1 MGLGY
6 TKAAMV
12 CGRTHVG
19 PRGRQQVT
27 RSAAVP
33 ITHTNAKGKTYY
45 LHQGTT
51 KTGKPKYYFAM
62 ESNGALAESIPAGFE
77 IYENPNAQVFLRRI
91 PPKVITDEERQ
102 VVEDGMRKYAEVQDY
117 KIDVK
122 GNAIVVYTAD
132 QDIETLAGLFKDI
145 YPDPT
150 TNPQLRTLLRNE
162 IHYSP
167 MLQFLLEDA
176 QRRLF
181 TAQRYCFVGS
191 IDDWIDIG
199 YGPLPT
205 LVKRYVKHLE
215 KESYFDL
222 Y

>member
-1 MGLGY
+1 M
-6 TKAAMV
+6 
-12 CGRTHVG
+12 
-19 PRGRQQVT
+19 
-27 RSAAVP
+27 P
-33 ITHTNAKGKTYY
+33 ITYTNAKGKTSY

-51 KTGKPKYYFAM
+51 KTGKPKYYFSM
-62 ESNGALAESIPAGFE
+62 ENNGVLAEAIPEGFE
-77 IYENPNAQVFLRRI
+77 FYENPNAQVFLRRI
-91 PPKVITDEERQ
+91 PPKIITDEERQ
-102 VVEDGMRKYAEVQDY
+102 VVGDGMRTYAEVQDY

-132 QDIETLAGLFKDI
+132 QDIETLAGLFKDMS
-145 YPDPT
+145 PDPT
-150 TNPQLRTLLRNE
+150 TNPHLMTLLRNE

-191 IDDWIDIG
+191 IDDWIAIG
-199 YGPLPT
+199 HGSLST
-205 LVKRYVKHLE
+205 LVKRYVKHLGQ
-215 KESYFDL
+215 ESCFDL

>member
-1 MGLGY
+1 
-6 TKAAMV
+6 V
-12 CGRTHVG
+12 
-19 PRGRQQVT
+19 
-27 RSAAVP
+27 VP

-51 KTGKPKYYFAM
+51 KTGKPKYYFSM
-62 ESNGALAESIPAGFE
+62 ERNGALAESIPAGFE

-91 PPKVITDEERQ
+91 PPKIITDEERQ
-102 VVEDGMRKYAEVQDY
+102 AVEDGMRKYAEVQDY

-132 QDIETLAGLFKDI
+132 QDIETLAGLFQDL

-150 TNPQLRTLLRNE
+150 TNPQLLTLLRNE

-181 TAQRYCFVGS
+181 TAQRYCFRGA
-191 IDDWIDIG
+191 IDDWSDIA
-199 YGPLPT
+199 YGPLT
-205 LVKRYVKHLE
+205 QLVKQYVPHLGQ
-215 KESYFDL
+215 ESYFDL
-222 Y
+222 F

>member
-1 MGLGY
+1 
-6 TKAAMV
+6 
-12 CGRTHVG
+12 
-19 PRGRQQVT
+19 
-27 RSAAVP
+27 VP

-51 KTGKPKYYFAM
+51 KTGKPTYHFSM
-62 ESNGALAESIPAGFE
+62 QSEGTLAESIPAGFE

-91 PPKVITDEERQ
+91 PPKIITDEERQ

-132 QDIETLAGLFKDI
+132 QDIETLVGLFKGM

-150 TNPQLRTLLRNE
+150 TNPQLMTLLRNE
-162 IHYSP
+162 IQYSP
-167 MLQFLLEDA
+167 MLQFILDDE
-176 QRRLF
+176 QHRTF
-181 TAQRYCFVGS
+181 VAQRYCFRGS

-199 YGPLPT
+199 YGPLTT
-205 LVKRYVKHLE
+205 LVKTYVQHLG
-215 KESYFDL
+215 KESYFEL

>member
-1 MGLGY
+1 MDPCWFL
-6 TKAAMV
+6 KAFET
-12 CGRTHVG
+12 R
-19 PRGRQQVT
+19 

-62 ESNGALAESIPAGFE
+62 ESNGELAESIPAGFE

-91 PPKVITDEERQ
+91 PPKIITDEERQ
-102 VVEDGMRKYAEVQDY
+102 VVEDGMRKYADVQDY

-132 QDIETLAGLFKDI
+132 QDIETLAGLFQGI

-150 TNPQLRTLLRNE
+150 TNPQLLTLLRNE

-167 MLQFLLEDA
+167 MLQFLLEDE
-176 QRRLF
+176 QRRPF
-181 TAQRYCFVGS
+181 TAQRYCFIGS
-191 IDDWIDIG
+191 VDDWIDIG
-199 YGPLPT
+199 HGTLT
-205 LVKRYVKHLE
+205 KLVKRYVKHLGQ
-215 KESYFDL
+215 ESYFEL
-222 Y
+222 F

>member
-1 MGLGY
+1 M
-6 TKAAMV
+6 
-12 CGRTHVG
+12 
-19 PRGRQQVT
+19 
-27 RSAAVP
+27 P
-33 ITHTNAKGKTYY
+33 ITYTNAKGKTYY

-51 KTGKPKYYFAM
+51 KTGKPKYYFSM
-62 ESNGALAESIPAGFE
+62 ESNGALAESMPEGFE

-91 PPKVITDEERQ
+91 TPQIITDEERQ

-117 KIDVK
+117 KIDVR
-122 GNAIVVYTAD
+122 GNAIAVYTAD
-132 QDIETLAGLFKDI
+132 QDIETLAGSFKDI

-167 MLQFLLEDA
+167 MLQFLLEDE
-176 QRRLF
+176 QRRTF
-181 TAQRYCFVGS
+181 TAQRYCFIGS

-199 YGPLPT
+199 HGPLT
-205 LVKRYVKHLE
+205 RLVKQYVKHLGQ
-215 KESYFDL
+215 ESYFDL

>member
-1 MGLGY
+1 M
-6 TKAAMV
+6 
-12 CGRTHVG
+12 
-19 PRGRQQVT
+19 
-27 RSAAVP
+27 P
-33 ITHTNAKGKTYY
+33 ITHTNAKAKIYY

-51 KTGKPKYYFAM
+51 KTGKPKYHFSM
-62 ESNGALAESIPAGFE
+62 QSEGTLAESIPTGFE

-91 PPKVITDEERQ
+91 PPKIITDEERQ

-132 QDIETLAGLFKDI
+132 QDIETLVGLFKDM
-145 YPDPT
+145 YPEPT
-150 TNPQLRTLLRNE
+150 TNTQLMTLLRNE

-181 TAQRYCFVGS
+181 TAQRYCFRGA

-199 YGPLPT
+199 HGTLT
-205 LVKRYVKHLE
+205 ILVKRYVKHLG